1 MAPID
6 LEIVIKVAGA
16 AADPGDL
23 CQGWVLG
30 CQASASLRLCSTA
43 AVVGRST
50 ANAAVIG
57 DGSVCW
63 YSGCDVSGKK
73 LGKHVWAS

>member
-23 CQGWVLG
+23 CQGSVLG
-30 CQASASLRLCSTA
+30 CQANASLRLCSTA
-43 AVVGRST
+43 ASVGRST
-50 ANAAVIG
+50 ANVVVG
-57 DGSVCW
+57 DGSVCS
-63 YSGCDVSGKK
+63 YDGYDVNGKK
-73 LGKHVWAS
+73 LGKRMAP